1 MEYSHIRANIWN
13 VLGIFYKILSIPQN
27 ILMIVNS
34 VIPLLDFIHEF
45 ICILL
50 HALIFC
56 KPIFLSSV
64 FEKITISTS
73 FKPLEAIK

>member
-1 MEYSHIRANIWN
+1 
-13 VLGIFYKILSIPQN
+13 
-27 ILMIVNS
+27 MIVNS

-73 FKPLEAIK
+73 FKPLEAVK